1 MSNRRTLYYMPFIA
15 ATAKIDLPYKTDQQE
30 AKKQAQEMF
39 SANFPQTNRL
49 IFAFDNTEIITR
61 NFCKPLS
68 YYTIPNTFEERNN
81 EYIST
86 TLEYSVQAIE
96 DCVIKAKIK
105 KEDITDILFVS
116 TTGLAT
122 PSMDALIINK
132 LRLNPHI
139 NRSPFFGL
147 GCGGGVSG
155 MAKANTTAKAN
166 PDAVVLLVAVELCS
180 LTLIKSDYSKS
191 NFIGSSL
198 FSDGIAACIIKGDNH
213 GTDQPFQYVAS
224 SSKLYYDSLDVMGW
238 EFQDTGFKV
247 LFSKDIPTFINEHVK
262 EDITEFLD
270 KQGLQLS
277 DIKNFIFHPGG
288 KKVLDAYTDALAVE
302 GDFLN
307 KTRAIMN
314 NYGNMSSATVLYVLE
329 KFMTDGYEEGYALMM
344 AMGPGF
350 SSEMVLLKLNK

>member
-1 MSNRRTLYYMPFIA
+1 MPHIA
-15 ATAKIDLPYKTDQQE
+15 ATATIDLPYKTSQQDV
-30 AKKQAQEMF
+30 KKQAHDLF
-39 SANFPQTNRL
+39 SANFPQTDRL

-61 NFCKPLS
+61 NFVKPLS
-68 YYTIPNTFEERNN
+68 YYAQHNTFEERNN
-81 EYIST
+81 DYIENA
-86 TLEYSVQAIE
+86 LNYSVQAIA
-96 DCVIKAKIK
+96 DCIEKAGIK
-105 KEDITDILFVS
+105 KEDITDLVFVS

-122 PSMDALIINK
+122 PSIDALIINK
-132 LRLNPHI
+132 MRLNPHV
-139 NRSPFFGL
+139 NRSPLWGL

-155 MAKANTTAKAN
+155 MAKANIAAMAN

-213 GTDQPFQYVAS
+213 IHLSQKVDYIAS

-238 EFQDTGFKV
+238 DFQDTGFKV
-247 LFSKDIPTFINEHVK
+247 LFSKDIPTFIHENVK
-262 EDITEFLD
+262 LDITEFLI
-270 KQGLQLS
+270 KHNLQLS

-288 KKVLDAYTDALAVE
+288 KKVLDAYTDALGVE

-307 KTRAIMN
+307 KTRAVMN
-314 NYGNMSSATVLYVLE
+314 DNGNMSSATVLYVLE
-329 KFMTDGYEEGYALMM
+329 RFMREGFEDGYGLMM

-350 SSEMVLLKLNK
+350 SSEMVLLELKN

>member
-1 MSNRRTLYYMPFIA
+1 MPFISA
-15 ATAKIDLPYKTDQQE
+15 VSKIDLPYKTDQQE
-30 AKKQAQEMF
+30 VKKQAREMF
-39 SANFPQTNRL
+39 SVNFPEAGRL

-61 NFCKPLS
+61 NFCQPLS
-68 YYTIPNTFEERNN
+68 YYAQPNTFEERNN
-81 EYIST
+81 EYINAA
-86 TLEYSVQAIE
+86 LNYSVLAIE
-96 DCVIKAKIK
+96 DCVKKASIN

-122 PSMDALIINK
+122 PSIDALIVNK
-132 LRLNPHI
+132 MRLNPHI
-139 NRSPFFGL
+139 NRIPVWGL

-155 MAKANTTAKAN
+155 MAKANMVAKAN

-198 FSDGIAACIIKGDNH
+198 FSDGIAACIIKGGNH
-213 GTDQPFQYVAS
+213 ATNQQVTYLAS

-238 EFQDTGFKV
+238 DFQDTGFKV
-247 LFSKDIPTFINEHVK
+247 LFSKDIPQFINDHIM
-262 EDITEFLD
+262 EDIVEFLA
-270 KQGLQLS
+270 KHHLEIS

-288 KKVLDAYTDALAVE
+288 KKVLDAYKSALGVA

-307 KTRAIMN
+307 KTRAVMN
-314 NYGNMSSATVLYVLE
+314 DYGNMSSATVLYVLE
-329 KFMTDGYEEGYALMM
+329 KFMREGFEDGYGLML

-350 SSEMVLLKLNK
+350 SSEMVLLEMRNN

>member
-1 MSNRRTLYYMPFIA
+1 MPYIS
-15 ATAKIDLPYKTDQQE
+15 ATSTIDFPYKTLQQDV
-30 AKKQAQEMF
+30 KKQAHDLF
-39 SANFPQTNRL
+39 SANFPQTDRL

-68 YYTIPNTFEERNN
+68 YYAEPNTFEERNN
-81 EYIST
+81 DYLQIA
-86 TLEYSVQAIE
+86 LEYSVQAIE
-96 DCVIKAKIK
+96 DCVSKADIK
-105 KEDITDILFVS
+105 KEDITDIIFVS

-132 LRLNPHI
+132 MRLNPHV
-139 NRSPFFGL
+139 NRSPLWGL

-155 MAKANTTAKAN
+155 MAKANMAAIAN

-198 FSDGIAACIIKGDNH
+198 FSDGIATCIIKGDNY
-213 GTDQPFQYVAS
+213 TQPNNKVDYIAS

-238 EFQDTGFKV
+238 DFQDTGFKV
-247 LFSKDIPTFINEHVK
+247 LFSKDIPTFINENVK
-262 EDITEFLD
+262 ADITEFLT
-270 KQGLQLS
+270 KHNLQLS
-277 DIKNFIFHPGG
+277 DIKSFIFHPGG
-288 KKVLDAYTDALAVE
+288 KKVLDAYTDALGVE

-307 KTRAIMN
+307 KTRAVMN
-314 NYGNMSSATVLYVLE
+314 DNGNMSSATVLYVLE
-329 KFMTDGYEEGYALMM
+329 RFISEGFENGYGLMM

-350 SSEMVLLKLNK
+350 SSEMVLLKLTNN

>member
-1 MSNRRTLYYMPFIA
+1 MPYIA
-15 ATAKIDLPYKTDQQE
+15 ATSVVDLPYKTDQQDV
-30 AKKQAQEMF
+30 KKQAHELF
-39 SANFPQTNRL
+39 SANFPQTDRL

-68 YYTIPNTFEERNN
+68 YYAQPNTFEERNN
-81 EYIST
+81 DYIQLAT
-86 TLEYSVQAIE
+86 QYSIQAIE
-96 DCVIKAKIK
+96 DCVIKAKVK

-122 PSMDALIINK
+122 PSIDALIINK
-132 LRLNPHI
+132 MRLNPNI
-139 NRSPFFGL
+139 NRTPVWGL

-155 MAKANTTAKAN
+155 MAKANTAAKAN

-213 GTDQPFQYVAS
+213 RDSKAEVTYVAA

-238 EFQDTGFKV
+238 DFQDTGFKV
-247 LFSKDIPTFINEHVK
+247 LFSKDIPTFIHEHVK
-262 EDITEFLD
+262 EDITEFLAMHN
-270 KQGLQLS
+270 LQLS

-288 KKVLDAYTDALAVE
+288 KKVLDAYTDALGVE

-307 KTRAIMN
+307 KTRAVMN
-314 NYGNMSSATVLYVLE
+314 DNGNMSSATVLYVLE
-329 KFMTDGYEEGYALMM
+329 RFMSQGFENGYGLMM

-350 SSEMVLLKLNK
+350 SSEMVLLQLNKS